1 VSNRRP
7 TLPEGRTAAVEEL
20 FVALDAVMHTYRTL
34 PDHERD
40 QRMSLDAA
48 VITGEIARRLAL
60 ARSRISADR
69 PPLGQAS

>member
-40 QRMSLDAA
+40 QRMSLDARRDHRRDRA
-48 VITGEIARRLAL
+48 TAR
-60 ARSRISADR
+60 
-69 PPLGQAS
+69 PGPVKHLG